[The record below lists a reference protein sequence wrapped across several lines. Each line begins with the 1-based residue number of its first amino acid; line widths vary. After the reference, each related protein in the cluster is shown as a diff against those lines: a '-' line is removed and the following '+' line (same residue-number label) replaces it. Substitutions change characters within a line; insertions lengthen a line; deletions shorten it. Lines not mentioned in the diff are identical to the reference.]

1 MIKVLLSGVNGRLGQ
16 TLVSYIGQTE
26 DMVVVAGVDKM
37 PRAHENPFPVYEDFT
52 HVIESVDVIIDFSR
66 PDALSGL
73 LTFAQEKNAACVL
86 ATTGYSANDKMMI
99 VKYAGHIPVFFSANM
114 SLGVNLQ
121 MELAKKAAEFLG
133 NDFDIEIVEKHHN
146 QKVDAPSGTAL
157 AIADY
162 INTAFMNT
170 KEYVYGRTPKVR
182 AKREQKEIGI
192 HAVRGGTIVG
202 QHDVLFIGNDEII
215 EVHHTALSRNIFAEG
230 AIRAAK
236 FLSGKPAGLYSMF
249 DIISE
254 VGATMSLYTE
264 ENTAVLCVNCTPGS
278 PSSLSAI
285 FDALSKGNVEIDLVQ
300 QCFLTDDTLALS
312 FCVAAEELQRAL
324 SILKTLK
331 DVKASAEHGL
341 TKFTLEGR
349 SMLTHSN
356 VTAKLFKA
364 LSSEQ
369 IKTYL
374 FSASATKISFC
385 IGKDDTTK
393 AVKAITEAF
402 KL

>member
-16 TLVSYIGQTE
+16 TLVSYISQTE

-37 PRAHENPFPVYEDFT
+37 PNAHENPFPVYEDFT

-66 PDALSGL
+66 PDALQGL
-73 LTFAQEKNAACVL
+73 LTFAEKKNIASVL
-86 ATTGYSANDKMMI
+86 CTTGYSANDKMMI

-133 NDFDIEIVEKHHN
+133 NEFDIEIVEKHHN

-162 INTAFMNT
+162 INTAFMDT
-170 KEYVYGRTPKVR
+170 KEYVYGRTPKLR

-202 QHDVLFIGNDEII
+202 QHDVLFIGNDEVI

-236 FLSGKPAGLYSMF
+236 FLAGKPAGLYSMF

-264 ENTAVLCVNCTPGS
+264 DNTAVVRAECISGASCA
-278 PSSLSAI
+278 LSGVFA
-285 FDALSKGNVEIDLVQ
+285 ALSKGNIALDLVQ
-300 QCFLTDDTLALS
+300 QCALADDAVALS
-312 FCVAAEELQRAL
+312 FCVAEDDLQRAV
-324 SILKTLK
+324 SVLKTLK
-331 DVKASAEHGL
+331 GVKASADSGL

-349 SMLTHSN
+349 SMLTHDN
-356 VTAKLFKA
+356 VTAKLFAA
-364 LSSEQ
+364 LASEE
-369 IKTYL
+369 IRTYL
-374 FSASATKISFC
+374 FDASSAKISFC
-385 IGKDDTTK
+385 ISKDDTTK
-393 AVKAITEAF
+393 AVKAITQAF

>member
-26 DMVVVAGVDKM
+26 DMVVVAGVDKL
-37 PRAHENPFPVYEDFT
+37 PHAHENPFPVYEDFS

-66 PDALSGL
+66 PDALQGL
-73 LTFAQEKNAACVL
+73 LTFAQKKNVACVL
-86 ATTGYSANDKMMI
+86 CTTGYSANDKMMI

-133 NDFDIEIVEKHHN
+133 NEFDIEIVEKHHN

-170 KEYVYGRTPKVR
+170 KEYVYGRTPNVR

-264 ENTAVLCVNCTPGS
+264 ENTAVVRAECVPGNAS
-278 PSSLSAI
+278 ALSGI
-285 FDALSKGNVEIDLVQ
+285 FDALSKGEIELDLIQ
-300 QCFLTDDTLALS
+300 QCSLENSMVELS
-312 FCVAAEELQRAL
+312 FCVTQEDLPRTL

-331 DVKASAEHGL
+331 DVTVSADQAL

-349 SMLTHSN
+349 SMLTHDN
-356 VTAKLFKA
+356 VTAKLFAA
-364 LSSEQ
+364 LASEDV
-369 IKTYL
+369 KTYL
-374 FSASATKISFC
+374 FAASSAKISFC

-393 AVKAITEAF
+393 AVKAITLAF